1 MSDTESTASIIAP
14 LLKIRRAPFKSFSP
28 ILMDMAGAPPK
39 PTQVPNEDKS
49 VTMGAAH
56 AHARQRERSHF
67 GHMPDIDAV
76 DDAV

>member
-49 VTMGAAH
+49 VTMGPHTPTPASA
-56 AHARQRERSHF
+56 SVPTS
-67 GHMPDIDAV
+67 GICPI
-76 DDAV
+76 

>member
-1 MSDTESTASIIAP
+1 MSDTESTATS
-14 LLKIRRAPFKSFSP
+14 LRRCLKSAGAPFKSFSP

-49 VTMGAAH
+49 VTMGTAH